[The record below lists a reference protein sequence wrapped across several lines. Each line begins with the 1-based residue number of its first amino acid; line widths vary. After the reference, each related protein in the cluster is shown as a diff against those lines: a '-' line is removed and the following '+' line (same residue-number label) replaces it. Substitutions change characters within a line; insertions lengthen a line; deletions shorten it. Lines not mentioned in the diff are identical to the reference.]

1 MNRRPPIL
9 NPTVRRSIEEEIE
22 RLIALLD
29 AFDGDAD
36 TEEGDLDLPG
46 FIWGGNE
53 DGGPAHSGC

>member
-1 MNRRPPIL
+1 MNRRPTIL

-36 TEEGDLDLPG
+36 TEEGDLDLSG
-46 FIWGGNE
+46 FIW
-53 DGGPAHSGC
+53 